1 MKIVVECSCQVPYE
15 FEIEPV
21 DGQMPGPVL
30 CPTCGADGTEY
41 ANWVI
46 QDTLAREQ
54 TAETPPPGEPAEATD
69 EAAPGLPKF

>member
-1 MKIVVECSCQVPYE
+1 MTMKIVVDCSCQTPYE

-21 DGQMPGPVL
+21 DGQMPGQVL

-46 QDTLAREQ
+46 QQTLATQPEP
-54 TAETPPPGEPAEATD
+54 ATPPEPAAQPPPPT
-69 EAAPGLPKF
+69 L